1 MTAKEYKEKV
11 PEHKN
16 LEGDALW
23 NAMEN
28 YMLLHGE
35 THEYKDDQGRERL
48 RFPWIPEDGDG
59 RPIGI
64 YDLVKNE
71 NLDSKQE
78 WKPPTKQSAVFM
90 IFDISGQEP
99 IKIIGDPIPIIET
112 EEGLKIYKDG
122 TTD

>member
-11 PEHKN
+11 PEHKD

-71 NLDSKQE
+71 DLDSKQE